1 MTEEEA
7 RTKWCP
13 MVRITWY
20 PTPAPETSISGWNRD
35 EINTNCIASDCMMWR
50 KGEKKEVEI
59 DRGYGQPPAYIDVVE
74 TGYCGLGGRP

>member
-1 MTEEEA
+1 MTEQEA

-35 EINTNCIASDCMMWR
+35 EMNTNCMASDCMMWR
-50 KGEKKEVEI
+50 WHGGRRPEKQMEAA
-59 DRGYGQPPAYIDVVE
+59 R
-74 TGYCGLGGRP
+74 GYCGLGGKP